1 MPQPGEQLPLGL
13 YVHFPWC
20 VRKCPYCDFNSHQLN
35 GDLPELRYAEAIL
48 DDLDRDCERLNPTEL
63 TSVFLGGGTPSLFS
77 PDVVEHL
84 LSAITRRGLMS
95 GQTEVTLE
103 ANPGTLDADRFSGF
117 RQAGVNRI
125 SIGVQSFNDNFLQ
138 RLGRIH
144 DAASALRAVERAR
157 DAGFDNLNI
166 DLMFGL
172 PGQTVAEGLADLEV
186 GISLEPTHLSYYQL
200 TIEPNTLFHRFPP
213 NLPDEDCVANLYE
226 SGSNRLEAAGYRRY
240 EVSAWARGD
249 AICEHNLN
257 YWQFGDYL
265 GIGAGAHAKSTALDR
280 CTVERVVK
288 HKHPTT
294 YLTALENHDYVMST
308 RVVSPEDRVFEFML
322 NALRLNGG
330 VSWELFEDRTGLSR
344 NVVDEVVSDA
354 SERGLLSPGTLIPT
368 DLGERFL
375 DDLVA
380 LFVPVSQATGD

>member
-1 MPQPGEQLPLGL
+1 M
-13 YVHFPWC
+13 
-20 VRKCPYCDFNSHQLN
+20 RKCPYCDFNSRQLN

-354 SERGLLSPGTLIPT
+354 SERGLLSLGTLIPT